1 MALYFGGKDVTEVV
15 TDKVMLAN
23 PQTRG
28 DGPYLT
34 QSDANQYFLG
44 ATNALQDQIDSIVVG
59 TAKGEWTVQVGGSNP
74 ADGVMIINSIDWSV
88 VDMMWFSLTD
98 NDGHFHH
105 FQNLLTP
112 GDRIRV
118 TQGQSFGTY
127 RVTAVDDTKPG
138 FTRVTP
144 MLSGLAG
151 AATAGELASV
161 QIEDLDSSGQG
172 PGGLV
177 PPLAWGD
184 LLFGPGG
191 YDANGPID
199 TPVEAS
205 SERNL
210 ALVPPVTWGELIGI

>member
-1 MALYFGGKDVTEVV
+1 MGLYLGGKDVTEVF
-15 TDKVMLAN
+15 TDKVMLAD

-34 QSDANQYFLG
+34 QSDANKYFLG

-59 TAKGEWTVQVGGSNP
+59 TAKGEWLVQVGGSNP
-74 ADGVMIINSIDWSV
+74 ADGVMVINDTDWSS

-98 NDGHFHH
+98 NDGFFHH
-105 FQNLLTP
+105 FHTLLSV

-127 RVTAVDDTKPG
+127 RITDVDETRPG
-138 FTRVTP
+138 FTRVAP

-151 AATAGELASV
+151 TAVAGELASV
-161 QIEDLDSSGQG
+161 QIEDLDSSGG
-172 PGGLV
+172 GAGGLV

-184 LLFGPGG
+184 LLFGAGNYTDEGAVAEPSGEV
-191 YDANGPID
+191 D
-199 TPVEAS
+199 
-205 SERNL
+205 RNL